1 MTIYDN
7 GDNETVPL
15 WQKLLFGDKAKGN
28 STPLWSQ
35 LGNMFSNTSQ
45 VPQVKIPGRPWVN
58 PNNPIWGG
66 PPITYT
72 GSIPAPGTIDWSS
85 GTMPRSNTL
94 PGWATGNPTN
104 TPQTNSP
111 NFVERYGFATTDP
124 LEINWADDPYLKA
137 LYSSLGG
144 GADTSGYDRA
154 LKQTADERKRMQK
167 RYNTYSAQISDVFG
181 NLSRKTLP
189 EMLTATAQSSE
200 AIRAQE
206 AAQQAKYAQD
216 TRSSEQARLDAA
228 NAARAGLGLE
238 GSAQAGATGD
248 LVTQTTEAG
257 LADKA
262 GMDAATLQTILTN
275 EAIAKGDINRQISG
289 LGYAQDEALRKLSL
303 SREDALAALAA
314 QEAQIQTQRSQAI
327 TAAQPSTAEQLA
339 VIQAAEDYKQ
349 NVLKANSGATDP
361 ASQWL
366 EANPDYK
373 KPAQALIAS
382 FLPWFYSADAPAVN
396 KQTQKTPTFD
406 QYLQEFAATNPQGA
420 QLLANNP
427 PLRDF
432 LKTYLS
438 TK

>member
-7 GDNETVPL
+7 GDNETVPF
-15 WQKLLFGDKAKGN
+15 WQKLLFGDKATSN

-35 LGNMFSNTSQ
+35 LGNMFSN
-45 VPQVKIPGRPWVN
+45 VPKVVIPGRN
-58 PNNPIWGG
+58 LGG
-66 PPITYT
+66 SGLVGNQVFNYN
-72 GSIPAPGTIDWSS
+72 GSTPAPGTIDWTG
-85 GTMPRSNTL
+85 GTRYQSMPL

-137 LYSSLGG
+137 LYSTLGG
-144 GADTSGYDRA
+144 GANTSGYDAA
-154 LKQTADERKRMQK
+154 LKQTSDERKRMQK

-189 EMLTATAQSSE
+189 ELLTSTAQSSE

-216 TRSSEQARLDAA
+216 TRSTEQARLDAA

-248 LVTQTTEAG
+248 IVTQTTEAG

-275 EAIAKGDINRQISG
+275 EAIAKGDINRQIAG
-289 LGYAQDEALRKLSL
+289 LGYGQEEAQRKLSL

-327 TAAQPSTAEQLA
+327 SAAQPSTSEQLA
-339 VIQAAEDYKQ
+339 VMQAAEDYKQ
-349 NVLKANSGATDP
+349 NVLKANGGATDP

-373 KPAQALIAS
+373 KPAQALVAS
-382 FLPWFYSADAPAVN
+382 FLPWFYSADAPSVN
-396 KQTQKTPTFD
+396 EGTQKTPTLD
-406 QYLQEFAATNPQGA
+406 QYLQAFAKSNPQGA